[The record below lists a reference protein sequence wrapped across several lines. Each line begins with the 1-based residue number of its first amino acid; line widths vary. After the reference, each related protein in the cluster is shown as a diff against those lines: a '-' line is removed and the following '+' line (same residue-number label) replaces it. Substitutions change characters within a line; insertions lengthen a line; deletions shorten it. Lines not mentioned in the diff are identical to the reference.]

1 MTITRKDIANAYD
14 KIAPH
19 LRTTPVVE
27 YDGVTF
33 KLEFLQHTGSFKAR
47 GALANV
53 FLRDVPKAGVAAASG
68 GNHGIAVA
76 FAAQKSGIPA
86 SIFVPKDA
94 PAAKKARIREYGAKL
109 NDRWTHYDDAYKACD
124 KFIADSG
131 AMGIHAY
138 DQRETMMGAGTL
150 GLELS
155 RQAKDIDTI
164 IVSVGGGGLAA
175 GIAAWYGGKIKV
187 IGVEPRLAPTLN
199 AALKAGVPVEV
210 NPRSIAND
218 SLGASW
224 VGDEPFPVAK
234 KYVESVLVNDS
245 DIRNAQREL
254 WKRYRIAAEAG
265 GATAYAALLSQ
276 RYVPSKGERVAV
288 LVCGANTDAVAFPR
302 K

>member
-1 MTITRKDIANAYD
+1 MITRRDISKAYE

-19 LRTTPVVE
+19 IRTTPVVD

-33 KLEFLQHTGSFKAR
+33 KLEFLQQTGSFKAR

-53 FLRDVPKAGVAAASG
+53 LLRDVPKAGVAAASG

-76 FAAQKSGIPA
+76 FAAQKSGVPA

-94 PAAKKARIREYGAKL
+94 PAAKKARIKEYGAKL
-109 NDRWTHYDDAYKACD
+109 NDRWTQYDDAYNACE
-124 KFIADSG
+124 KFIAESG

-138 DQRETMMGAGTL
+138 DQRETMMGAGTIA
-150 GLELS
+150 LELS
-155 RQAKDIDTI
+155 RQAKNIDTI
-164 IVSVGGGGLAA
+164 LVSVGGGGLAA
-175 GIAAWYGGKIKV
+175 GIATWYAGKVKV

-199 AALKAGVPVEV
+199 AALKAGAPVEV
-210 NPRSIAND
+210 VPRSIAND

-224 VGDEPFPVAK
+224 VGEEPFPIAQ
-234 KYVESVLVNDS
+234 KYVDSVLVTDA

-265 GATAYAALLSQ
+265 GATAYAALLSK
-276 RYVPSKGERVAV
+276 RYVPRKGERVAV
-288 LVCGANTDAVAFPR
+288 VLCGANTDAVAFPR
-302 K
+302 